1 MVYAL
6 INLKLQH
13 SHLPSPLFHTPR
25 WDIFEPCLVPGWGE
39 EYETAEEMSFDIKYG
54 RV

>member
-25 WDIFEPCLVPGWGE
+25 WDIFEPCLGGE
-39 EYETAEEMSFDIKYG
+39 RNMKQQKK
-54 RV
+54 